1 MALFKIEKMPDIV
14 LLNASSVAYLQ
25 SLAIE
30 DWSIP
35 QLAIQLIVIRKNFN
49 RKKKQRKHRA
59 GQIDRQT
66 YRLAGGIDQVQ

>member
-14 LLNASSVAYLQ
+14 LLNASSVAAVAYLQ

-49 RKKKQRKHRA
+49 RKKNNEN
-59 GQIDRQT
+59 IEPDR
-66 YRLAGGIDQVQ
+66 